1 MTRGDGTAVGVR
13 TAPLAE
19 TGGSR
24 VKTFLAQI
32 LSGTQRRERIE
43 LGAGRVAAAVTHAL
57 LDRARRVSI
66 RTRVVPHGAQAP
78 RSSTLA
84 AHLAYLQWPGAA
96 GVGRPARIFDAR
108 TDAADAQAFAQRGR
122 SDRHHFRFLVA
133 PDDAGAM
140 ADLHAYAR
148 DLMAD
153 MEYHLDHQL
162 DWIAVD
168 HWVSEAPHL
177 HVLVRGRTDEGR
189 DFMLGREWVARVMRP
204 RAEELATAEL
214 GLRSDFEVRSGL
226 ERSID
231 ADRWTELDTAI
242 RHLGDG
248 AGMVTLGNAIGGRD
262 AFIERLMTARL
273 ERLGRMLFASQIGS
287 CRWMMAAEAEAALR
301 DFASHND
308 IIRGMHRALRMHGA
322 ARAVTD
328 FAIHDHAPPPVIGR
342 LIMKGLHDEL
352 NEEGYAVIDAVD
364 GGVHY
369 VRFPD
374 IAALEDPP
382 LAAIVAVCRSGE
394 DHGGPGLV
402 VCSDLPLEAQVGAI
416 GATWLDRQLAGPE
429 RADFAED
436 GFGRDVREAM
446 AARIDLLA
454 SDGLAGSD
462 GRGVASLR
470 DLLATLRQREI
481 GAAVAEVTRSMGL
494 RHRPVSD
501 GGLVTGVY
509 RRRCDL
515 ASGRFAVIVD
525 GEAFDLVPWQT
536 ALDGHRGRRVEGVM
550 QGESVDW
557 TFGRRRVSTQKEAPR
572 LSGEIVAVP
581 QRA

>member
-1 MTRGDGTAVGVR
+1 MARGDTMAVGARV
-13 TAPLAE
+13 APSGE

-43 LGAGRVAAAVTHAL
+43 LGGGRVAAAVTHAL

-66 RTRVVPHGAQAP
+66 RTRVVQHGAGAP
-78 RSSTLA
+78 RSSTLS

-96 GVGRPARIFDAR
+96 GVRRPARIFDAR
-108 TDAADAQAFAQRGR
+108 TDAADAEAFAERGR
-122 SDRHHFRFLVA
+122 SDRHHFRFLIA
-133 PDDAGAM
+133 PEDAGEI

-162 DWIAVD
+162 NWIAVD
-168 HWVSEAPHL
+168 HWAGEAPHL
-177 HVLVRGRTDEGR
+177 HVIVRGRTDEGR
-189 DFMLGREWVARVMRP
+189 DFMLGREWVSRVMRP

-214 GLRSDFEVRSGL
+214 GLRSNFEVRSAL
-226 ERSID
+226 ERNID
-231 ADRWTELDTAI
+231 ADRWTALDTAI
-242 RHLGDG
+242 RRLGDSTG
-248 AGMVTLGNAIGGRD
+248 IVTLGNAIGGRD
-262 AFIERLMTARL
+262 ALIERLMTARL
-273 ERLGRMLFASQIGS
+273 ERLARMLFASQVGS
-287 CRWMMAAEAEAALR
+287 CRWMMAAEAEVALR
-301 DFASHND
+301 GFASHND
-308 IIRGMHRALRMHGA
+308 IIRNMHRALRMHGA

-342 LIMKGLHDEL
+342 LVMKGLHDEL
-352 NEEGYAVIDAVD
+352 NEEGYAVIDGVD

-429 RADFAED
+429 RAELAED
-436 GFGRDVREAM
+436 GFGRDVREAS
-446 AARIDLLA
+446 AARIDRLA
-454 SDGLAGSD
+454 GEGLAGSE
-462 GRGVASLR
+462 GLGVASLHG
-470 DLLATLRQREI
+470 LIATLRQREI
-481 GAAVAEVTRSMGL
+481 AAAVAEITRSMGL
-494 RHRPVSD
+494 RHRPVSE
-501 GGLVTGVY
+501 GGVVTGIY

-515 ASGRFAVIVD
+515 ASGRFALIAD
-525 GEAFDLVPWQT
+525 GETFDLVPWQT
-536 ALDGHRGRRVEGVM
+536 ALDRHRGRRVEGVV
-550 QGESVDW
+550 QGETVDW
-557 TFGRRRVSTQKEAPR
+557 TFGRGRIPTQEVAPR
-572 LSGEIVAVP
+572 PVLR
-581 QRA
+581 RA